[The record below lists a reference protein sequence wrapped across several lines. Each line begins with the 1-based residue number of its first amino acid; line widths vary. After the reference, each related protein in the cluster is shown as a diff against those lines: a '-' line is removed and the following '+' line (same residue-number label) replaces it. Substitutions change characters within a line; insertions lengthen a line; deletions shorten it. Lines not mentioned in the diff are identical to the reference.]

1 MLRVLIASADIHS
14 SQQLR
19 ASLEQTGLVT
29 DVLEWK
35 VTGESFPQA
44 GEILSDVILLDLGR
58 DPDPYFALARHVRGL
73 QPAVRIIACSAQP
86 EPDPQLLLDAMRSG
100 VQEFLAKP
108 VSPETFRETLDRFVT
123 ETAVPEKRSTDRLI
137 AVIGA
142 KGGVGATTV

>member
-73 QPAVRIIACSAQP
+73 QPAVRIIACSTRCGAGCRNFSP
-86 EPDPQLLLDAMRSG
+86 SRYLRKPSGRRSI
-100 VQEFLAKP
+100 AS
-108 VSPETFRETLDRFVT
+108 SPRRRFRKSGAR
-123 ETAVPEKRSTDRLI
+123 TASLPSSAPRAAWAPPRW
-137 AVIGA
+137 
-142 KGGVGATTV
+142 